1 MEFDSLKVFVTDYER
16 FTVSLWS
23 ALFDENEYR
32 HEWDSEEF
40 HVGEQSIFQAKKYAK
55 SYDATNSSQKLLFEI
70 SIDQLKYL

>member
-1 MEFDSLKVFVTDYER
+1 MKFNSLKVFVTDYER
-16 FTVSLWS
+16 FTVSFWS

-55 SYDATNSSQKLLFEI
+55 SYDATNWSQKLLFEI
-70 SIDQLKYL
+70 FIDQLKYL